1 MRPKFQRF
9 ATVNCQGLND
19 EVKQTHI
26 ADNFYKFHLAVIM
39 AQETCIKETGL
50 HEFNSS
56 NGKKVCLYNSGNG
69 AKSIRGVGIITTE
82 NTNVTF
88 NPVSE
93 RICIIT
99 TNTSEN
105 IKCHFISA
113 YAPTLEN
120 TVRNQTKRC
129 PYNWRRL

>member
-9 ATVNCQGLND
+9 ATFNCQGHND

-26 ADNFYKFHLAVIM
+26 GDNFYKFHLAVIM

-82 NTNVTF
+82 NTNVNF

-93 RICIIT
+93 HICIIT
-99 TNTSEN
+99 TSTSEN
-105 IKCHFISA
+105 IKCHNIREHS
-113 YAPTLEN
+113 EKS
-120 TVRNQTKRC
+120 R
-129 PYNWRRL
+129 